1 VSNREPLSTRV
12 DQQTYDAVDR
22 LCDDRG
28 GDRSAAVRDALS
40 AGLADLG
47 YLNDGRTHAQR
58 IAGRVATALLAVGA
72 TLVALSLAGS
82 LSLLVA
88 GVGVCAGGFST
99 TVVGRYVIPRYEPS
113 LSRRIPSIEVVTD
126 E

>member
-1 VSNREPLSTRV
+1 MSNREPLSTRV

-22 LCDDRG
+22 LRDDRG

-40 AGLADLG
+40 AGLSDLG

-58 IAGRVATALLAVGA
+58 IAGQVATALLAVGA

-88 GVGVCAGGFST
+88 GVGVCAGAFST
-99 TVVGRYVIPRYEPS
+99 TVVGRYVIPRYEPG

>member
-1 VSNREPLSTRV
+1 MSNREPLSTRV

-22 LCDDRG
+22 LRDDRG

-88 GVGVCAGGFST
+88 GVGVCAGAFST
-99 TVVGRYVIPRYEPS
+99 TVVGRYVVPRYEPD